1 MIEPMKPPLLEQ
13 MGLWPDSPPTASH
26 HAAQFAEILLD
37 LDAKTLGE
45 KTFTYAIPDEWQD
58 SIQVGTPVLVSF
70 GKQQDVV
77 GFVVNIKP
85 AYVAPFKIKPILE
98 ILDDEPLFDTAYL
111 SFLQWIGDYYGT
123 PLNQVIQCALPAAL
137 WERPKKKVCLTAEPF
152 PHILELAHVSRDA
165 QRLLMFL
172 KERGQDY
179 TPQFLASQCKLTTK
193 KLQQCLTEL
202 KKRGWIAIE
211 TERGAA
217 SGQRFKT
224 IRTVCL
230 SETQPSPS
238 NTPLTHR
245 QQQILDYLKEH
256 QATENKTIPLK
267 LLLESLR
274 TTDATVQKLALSG
287 YLEVQEEKVRRD
299 PLLAYT
305 HLEPRREFVLSE
317 AQQLAV
323 DTVWACSDHPDI
335 PHLLFGVTGSGKT
348 EVYLTLTEKILAEG
362 KSVLMLVPEIA
373 LTSQIARRFIERF
386 GLEQIA
392 LWHSG
397 LSAGEKADTWRRLQT
412 GELRVM
418 IGARSAIFTPIQ
430 HLGMIIL
437 DEEHDNS
444 FKQDTPAP
452 RYATKTLAQEL
463 AHRTGAKLLLGSATP
478 DPVSYRQA
486 TANQRLLTMPSRFG
500 GRAMAA
506 VELIDMK
513 KEKAN
518 GSQGI
523 LSRSLSEGLVET
535 LEKQEQSIILINRR
549 GFYTLVLCTTCEYLF
564 TCPHCT
570 VALTVHRSKQLVRCH
585 YCGHEDH
592 IPVFCTQCAS
602 SELILTGTGSQ
613 RVEEEILQLVPEARV
628 IRLDSDTLKKK
639 DGYRE
644 VFESFAAGDADILV
658 GTQMVAKG
666 LDVANVTLVG
676 VINADS
682 TFFLPDFKSSE
693 RGFQLL
699 TQVAGRAGR
708 GEKPGRAFIQCQ
720 DPNHPVIQFAKQQ
733 DYLGFYE
740 YEIQAR
746 QEMQFP
752 PFGQLIRFIVSGE
765 DEALTLQFIK
775 SAAHALKDL
784 IHLPDEESVSQTIEL
799 MGPAPCMIERIQ
811 GRYRFHLL
819 IKNHRGRD
827 GQDLIT
833 RFYRKAIVPEGI
845 HFLIDVDPQSLL

>member
-1 MIEPMKPPLLEQ
+1 
-13 MGLWPDSPPTASH
+13 
-26 HAAQFAEILLD
+26 
-37 LDAKTLGE
+37 
-45 KTFTYAIPDEWQD
+45 
-58 SIQVGTPVLVSF
+58 
-70 GKQQDVV
+70 
-77 GFVVNIKP
+77 
-85 AYVAPFKIKPILE
+85 
-98 ILDDEPLFDTAYL
+98 
-111 SFLQWIGDYYGT
+111 
-123 PLNQVIQCALPAAL
+123 
-137 WERPKKKVCLTAEPF
+137 
-152 PHILELAHVSRDA
+152 
-165 QRLLMFL
+165 
-172 KERGQDY
+172 
-179 TPQFLASQCKLTTK
+179 
-193 KLQQCLTEL
+193 
-202 KKRGWIAIE
+202 
-211 TERGAA
+211 
-217 SGQRFKT
+217 
-224 IRTVCL
+224 
-230 SETQPSPS
+230 
-238 NTPLTHR
+238 
-245 QQQILDYLKEH
+245 
-256 QATENKTIPLK
+256 
-267 LLLESLR
+267 
-274 TTDATVQKLALSG
+274 
-287 YLEVQEEKVRRD
+287 
-299 PLLAYT
+299 
-305 HLEPRREFVLSE
+305 
-317 AQQLAV
+317 
-323 DTVWACSDHPDI
+323 
-335 PHLLFGVTGSGKT
+335 
-348 EVYLTLTEKILAEG
+348 
-362 KSVLMLVPEIA
+362 
-373 LTSQIARRFIERF
+373 
-386 GLEQIA
+386 
-392 LWHSG
+392 
-397 LSAGEKADTWRRLQT
+397 
-412 GELRVM
+412 
-418 IGARSAIFTPIQ
+418 
-430 HLGMIIL
+430 
-437 DEEHDNS
+437 
-444 FKQDTPAP
+444 
-452 RYATKTLAQEL
+452 
-463 AHRTGAKLLLGSATP
+463 
-478 DPVSYRQA
+478 
-486 TANQRLLTMPSRFG
+486 
-500 GRAMAA
+500 
-506 VELIDMK
+506 
-513 KEKAN
+513 
-518 GSQGI
+518 
-523 LSRSLSEGLVET
+523 
-535 LEKQEQSIILINRR
+535 
-549 GFYTLVLCTTCEYLF
+549 
-564 TCPHCT
+564 

-775 SAAHALKDL
+775 SAAQALKEL

-819 IKNHRGRD
+819 IKNHRGRN